1 MRALARI
8 FGVLPTVRY
17 HLVDVQPGLFA
28 DSTAGASV
36 SRAAPGT
43 STGRAAP
50 ASCESDPAATPVARA
65 ASGVSRMLGHQRLHS
80 ESLGSEFAGPA
91 LPLHPH
97 PDFLAKVS
105 CPRSHTRSLLS
116 YSPCASRIRCGPAL
130 SGARVT
136 CSVPR
141 EGGSSSG
148 VTGASRPT
156 TGSERDSHRTH
167 CA

>member
-36 SRAAPGT
+36 SRPAPGT
-43 STGRAAP
+43 TTGRAAP
-50 ASCESDPAATPVARA
+50 ASCEADPAATPVARA

-80 ESLGSEFAGPA
+80 ESLGSELAGPA

-97 PDFLAKVS
+97 PDFLAKEAARTPAPGAR
-105 CPRSHTRSLLS
+105 C
-116 YSPCASRIRCGPAL
+116 RIRP
-130 SGARVT
+130 ARVEY
-136 CSVPR
+136 VVAQHYP
-141 EGGSSSG
+141 GSG
-148 VTGASRPT
+148 
-156 TGSERDSHRTH
+156 
-167 CA
+167 